1 MDLSTS
7 PRTALHYALQQSPRP
22 KLRSPRLW
30 LSLMKQQ
37 LRSKHNMN
45 WKEAFDIAKNKNL
58 WKALIKDSRC
68 SKNYSLSLCNVNI
81 GVISAQSYSLIVF
94 TIYRERNRGR
104 EVLNIMEQV
113 SMQLDWVFYQQDLS
127 LRLVKMLISCGNLS
141 QNKVYLLDALKRKVS
156 VL

>member
-1 MDLSTS
+1 MQRIVDSLQRLIIRTIFLNIWWPTIVKKEEIFTKTKLESWSIITGKRCFKWFAKVAGMDLSTS
-7 PRTALHYALQQSPRP
+7 PRTALHYALPQSPRP

-58 WKALIKDSRC
+58 WKTLIKDSRC

-81 GVISAQSYSLIVF
+81 GVISA
-94 TIYRERNRGR
+94 
-104 EVLNIMEQV
+104 
-113 SMQLDWVFYQQDLS
+113 
-127 LRLVKMLISCGNLS
+127 
-141 QNKVYLLDALKRKVS
+141 
-156 VL
+156 